1 MVGAE
6 VSSIACASPQEISI
20 LEIAFLVRACN
31 GLDRLFNTEGG
42 AQQDR
47 LIGGTQPIVRKV
59 AQRLGKAVL
68 FGKPARRIQWTEQ
81 QAIVYSDDISVE
93 ARHVIVCTPPHLAG
107 AIEYDPS
114 PPTDRVQVTQRWP
127 QGLVIKVQ
135 MIYPEPFWRAAGLNG
150 ASLDYRGVVGETAD
164 SGVPEQ
170 YSKQGIMT
178 GFIYSG
184 QARKVAPLPAAE
196 RRKLVLDEMSQ
207 RFGPKALDPVDYHE
221 MNWSTQQ
228 WTRGCFT
235 GFLTP
240 GATYLFRS
248 AVRDPVG
255 PLHWAGTETS
265 TVWPSFIDG
274 AIRSGER
281 AVAEVQAR
289 S

>member
-47 LIGGTQPIVRKV
+47 LIGGTQPIARKV
-59 AQRLGKAVL
+59 AQRLGNAVL
-68 FGKPARRIQWTEQ
+68 LGKPVRRVQWTEQ
-81 QAIVYSDDISVE
+81 QAVVSSDDISVE

-135 MIYPEPFWRAAGLNG
+135 MIYPEPFWRADKLNG
-150 ASLDYRGVVGETAD
+150 ASLDHRGVVGETAD
-164 SGVPEQ
+164 SGVPEA

-178 GFIYSG
+178 GFVYSG
-184 QARKVAPLPAAE
+184 HARKVAPLPAAE
-196 RRKLVLDEMSQ
+196 RRKIVLDEMSR
-207 RFGPKALDPVDYHE
+207 RFGPKALEPIDYHE

-240 GATYLFRS
+240 GATWLFRS

-255 PLHWAGTETS
+255 PLHWAGTETA

-281 AVAEVQAR
+281 AAAEVQAR